1 MTDRRNRIHEH
12 LMEMLQMLKF
22 SLKSGNTTLDFS
34 AGTSREDV
42 LAYLETELEGLNTV
56 PEDINSY
63 IQTLLANTRS

>member
-1 MTDRRNRIHEH
+1 
-12 LMEMLQMLKF
+12 MLKF

-42 LAYLETELEGLNTV
+42 LAYLETELEGLNAV